1 MNSYL
6 GKKGYTIFLDQKTE
20 NEINKIKD
28 DLTFK
33 PFKIPGYGEES
44 PPFKVYGLC
53 KNKMFLPKFYGI
65 QKFGMP
71 KENKLNE
78 PEKIN
83 IKFEGKLRD
92 EQKDV
97 IDICIKKAKE
107 TGGGIISLDT
117 GFGKTVLAIYLLT
130 ILSVKAIIIVNKE
143 FLLEQWVERIKFFCP
158 SARIGILRQKKID
171 IENKD
176 IVIGMLQ
183 SIAMCDY
190 DINIFDSFGVSIYDE
205 VHCVPSKV
213 FSKSLRKIQTRY
225 HFGLSAT
232 PNRADGM
239 TKITKLFIGDIIVK
253 KSLNSKKNPKN
264 VKVLKVS
271 FNKLPAKNYSNLN
284 NRFGK
289 PDVVRMITN
298 KMKCP
303 YRVNLIIKLIEYLLE
318 KDRHILILSE
328 RINYLHKIYNK
339 IKNLNTKIGYYIGG
353 MKSKERKESESANIL
368 LASYSMAKEAMDI
381 QHLDTLIMVS
391 SKSNVVQSVGRIQ
404 RKREY
409 PKDKFPLVVDIV
421 DNFSS
426 FSNQAIKRTCFYK
439 KSKFPIFNVKF
450 DFNNLENLKKDID
463 KEMCITQESDII
475 ISDDE
480 DISSGDEVF

>member
-1 MNSYL
+1 
-6 GKKGYTIFLDQKTE
+6 
-20 NEINKIKD
+20 
-28 DLTFK
+28 
-33 PFKIPGYGEES
+33 
-44 PPFKVYGLC
+44 
-53 KNKMFLPKFYGI
+53 MFLPKFYGI
-65 QKFGMP
+65 QKFGVP
-71 KENKLNE
+71 KENKLDE
-78 PEKIN
+78 PEKIS
-83 IKFEGKLRD
+83 IKFEGSLRD
-92 EQKDV
+92 EQKAV
-97 IDICIKKAKE
+97 VDICIQKAKE

-130 ILSVKAIIIVNKE
+130 MLSVKGLIIINKE
-143 FLLEQWVERIKFFCP
+143 FLLDQWVERIKFFCP
-158 SARIGILRQKKID
+158 TARIGIIRQKKID

-190 DINIFDSFGVSIYDE
+190 DINIFSSFGISIYDE
-205 VHCVPSKV
+205 VHCVPSKI

-239 TKITKLFIGDIIVK
+239 TQVTKLFIGDIIVK
-253 KSLNSKKNPKN
+253 KSINTKKNPKN

-271 FNKLPAKNYSNLN
+271 FNKLPPKNYSELN

-303 YRVNLIIKLIEYLLE
+303 YRITMIVKLIEYLLE

-328 RINYLHKIYNK
+328 RINYLHKIYDK
-339 IKNLNTKIGYYIGG
+339 IKTLKTRIGYYIGG
-353 MKSKERKESESANIL
+353 MKSKDRKESESANIL

-404 RKREY
+404 RKKEY
-409 PKDKFPLVVDIV
+409 PKDKFPLIVDIV

-426 FSNQAIKRTCFYK
+426 FSNQAIRRTCFYK
-439 KSKFPIFNVKF
+439 KSKFPIYNVKLDF
-450 DFNNLENLKKDID
+450 DKLEKTKEEID
-463 KEMCITQESDII
+463 KEMSYNEDDGVII
-475 ISDDE
+475 LDDE
-480 DISSGDEVF
+480 DISSGDEIS